1 LDKIKQIGCYFI
13 KKGLNLTSQ
22 NYKLEFD
29 LSNKTSEIPDIIKKN
44 IKMRK
49 IIFILLSLVFVIANG
64 IGQDELCTPD
74 SSYADKK
81 ANLYP
86 EAFHPRTNPDG
97 GILDTACINH
107 DYSFVFTAVVP
118 DSFET
123 GFGNVKLDSIAIEK
137 DGFLYGPKG
146 MEYKCNPP
154 NCNFVSGTLGCI
166 ELYGKPEPDNEIKVY
181 DLQIKVKITAL
192 DGIVVIND
200 TLPQYITDSAHY
212 FLPLMA
218 ENSPYCQSLGVYDL
232 YKGYNIDILIN
243 PIVDQLSFEANVS
256 DFGKMQMSLT
266 DLQGREVFSGVQTV
280 RQGYNFIK
288 IDVSSI
294 TPGIYFL
301 NTSFKGNRIIRKII
315 ISDYK

>member
-1 LDKIKQIGCYFI
+1 MRDEQKLVLM
-13 KKGLNLTSQ
+13 KKVFFTL
-22 NYKLEFD
+22 
-29 LSNKTSEIPDIIKKN
+29 II
-44 IKMRK
+44 IV
-49 IIFILLSLVFVIANG
+49 LYLVTG

-74 SSYADKK
+74 SSYAGKSS
-81 ANLYP
+81 NLYP

-107 DYSFVFTAVVP
+107 DYSYVFTAVVP

-123 GFGNVKLDSIAIEK
+123 EFGNVKLDSIVVEENGVI
-137 DGFLYGPKG
+137 FGPNG
-146 MEYKCNPP
+146 LNYKCNPP

-166 ELYGKPEPDNEIKVY
+166 ELYGKPAPGNEIKVY

-218 ENSPYCQSLGVYDL
+218 ENSPYCQSLGVYEL
-232 YKGYNIDILIN
+232 NNGYTINILTNPVADI
-243 PIVDQLSFEANVS
+243 LSFEANV
-256 DFGKMQMSLT
+256 FGYGELNYSLT
-266 DLQGREVFSGVQTV
+266 DMQGRKVVNNV
-280 RQGYNFIK
+280 RLVRDGYNLVKMDI
-288 IDVSSI
+288 VSLA
-294 TPGIYFL
+294 PGIYFL
-301 NTSFKGNRIIRKII
+301 DSKFKGNRIIKKVI